1 MCRIGRLLDRFATP
15 WLAMSIHFRFHLA
28 ISFAVFLLGV
38 FDSTNRAMEIES
50 DPPLPHWIWIADE
63 TMQSKEGTPDTP
75 TFVFQRSFDLKLPV
89 RTATIRLAADFCH
102 ATVVVNDRRL
112 FSVEPY
118 SQTIDADITDAMV
131 TGSNVVRIEVTARAG
146 PSAIAS
152 SLSIG
157 IANEPRI
164 QTIVTDGAWSYTSRS
179 NKAVGDS
186 KKTPV
191 ISLGTVKPELWG
203 IGRRSPKVE
212 PTENYEQWRQAV
224 AGKAMDE
231 NRFWTV
237 PGFEIAIV
245 RIATPEEGSWVSM
258 AFDPNGRLTIAREE
272 KGLLRMTLDKE
283 SRSIAKVEVINDQLL
298 ECRGLLYAHNAL
310 YANANNSKGLYR
322 LRDTDGDDTLD
333 EVQLLREFP
342 GGVGHGRNDLSLG
355 KDGWIYSIHGD
366 SVEVPTDNVVDRT
379 SPFRDTL
386 GGRRAGQGHVVRTDP
401 EGKQWEILCSGLRNP
416 FGLALNPEGDWFT
429 YDADA
434 EFDMGSP
441 WYRPTRV
448 VQLLSGADYGW
459 RAVTGKWPPHFPDH
473 PDNAMPT
480 LDIGKGSPTS
490 VLFAQDAKFPEA
502 YRRSLLILDWTY
514 GRILAVHML
523 PRGAGYRA
531 NAETFLQGR
540 PLNVTDLAIGPDG
553 ALYIVTGGR
562 KTQSALYRI
571 AFVGGLKSASSPSRH
586 EQHCEAHAQRA
597 KQMRSQL
604 ETMHAANTPSNI
616 ELAWWQLDSLDW
628 NLRNAA
634 RVAIEHQPIT
644 TWRERALSES
654 RTTAAIEA
662 CLALVRSGDPS
673 IAIPVL
679 ERLLG
684 MKSADLSLS
693 QAWGLVQCY
702 SLLEQ
707 SSADKLED
715 RRLRIVEQLE
725 SLVSRLAS
733 NGDEYGRCGSSSN
746 LMGACTSLLASFG
759 SAKSVLNASTILLNS
774 PIQEQRLNA
783 LLVLRNVD
791 SGWTIETRRKY
802 FQSLNEGP
810 SFVRGE
816 GMEKFLKQIRSD
828 ATAKLTDG
836 ERIEMADLL
845 EPNVDTSDMP
855 LMIVSRPTVKQW
867 SMNDLVP
874 RLSTDTYKPDRQR
887 GAVVFVEAMCS
898 RCHRSGARGPAVG
911 PDLTQIANR
920 FSRKDILHSIL
931 EPSHVVAE
939 NYRKVQV
946 ATKDGR
952 VLVGRVLIEGDY
964 RSQKLQIATD
974 SLKASETIE
983 IEKSEI
989 ESIQESTVSPMP
1001 SGLVDGFQTEEIL
1014 DLLEYLSVGAD
1025 AARPQER

>member
-1 MCRIGRLLDRFATP
+1 MGRIGRLLVPFATF
-15 WLAMSIHFRFHLA
+15 WLAMSIHFRFRLA
-28 ISFAVFLLGV
+28 LSFAVGLLGV
-38 FDSTNRAMEIES
+38 FGPISRAMSADS
-50 DPPLPHWIWIADE
+50 DSPIPHWIWITDE
-63 TMQSKEGTPDTP
+63 LTESNEGTPDTP

-102 ATVVVNDRRL
+102 ATVLVNDRRL

-131 TGSNVVRIEVTARAG
+131 TGKNVVRIDVTARAG

-152 SLSIG
+152 SLTIG
-157 IANEPRI
+157 IANDPVI
-164 QTIVTDGAWSYTSRS
+164 QTIVTDRAWTYTSRS
-179 NKAVGDS
+179 HNAGRES
-186 KKTPV
+186 KTKQV
-191 ISLGTVKPELWG
+191 SSLGTVKPELWG
-203 IGRRSPKVE
+203 IGRRSSKVE

-224 AGKAMDE
+224 AGKAMDK

-237 PGFEIAIV
+237 PGFDIALV
-245 RIATPEEGSWVSM
+245 RTATSEEGSWVSM

-283 SRSIAKVEVINDQLL
+283 SRSIEKVEVINDQLL

-333 EVQLLREFP
+333 DVQLLREFP

-386 GGRRAGQGHVVRTDP
+386 GGRRTGQGHVVRTDP
-401 EGKQWEILCSGLRNP
+401 EGKRWEILCSGLRNP
-416 FGLALNPEGDWFT
+416 FGLASNAEGDWFT

-434 EFDMGSP
+434 EFDMGAP

-459 RAVTGKWPPHFPDH
+459 RAVTGKWPPYFPDH

-523 PRGAGYRA
+523 PRGGGYRA

-571 AFVGGLKSASSPSRH
+571 AYVGELKSPSSPSLH
-586 EQHCEAHAQRA
+586 EQHCEAHAQLA
-597 KQMRSQL
+597 KEMRSQV
-604 ETMHAANTPSNI
+604 ETMHAPNNPTNI
-616 ELAWWQLDSLDW
+616 ESGWLQMDSLDW

-634 RVAIEHQPIT
+634 RIAIEHQPIA

-673 IAIPVL
+673 VVINVV
-679 ERLLG
+679 ERLLD
-684 MKSADLSLS
+684 MKSADLTLS
-693 QAWGLVQCY
+693 QSWGLLQCY

-707 SSADKLED
+707 TSADKLED
-715 RRLRIVEQLE
+715 RKLRIVEQVE

-733 NGDEYGRCGSSSN
+733 NGNAYGGCGSSFN

-759 SAKSVLNASTILLNS
+759 FAKSALNASATLLNS
-774 PIQEQRLNA
+774 PIQEQRLHA
-783 LLVLRNVD
+783 LLALRNVD
-791 SGWTIETRRKY
+791 SGWTIENRKKY
-802 FQSLNEGP
+802 FQSLNEGS

-828 ATAKLTDG
+828 ATAKLTED
-836 ERIEMADLL
+836 ERRLLADLL
-845 EPNVDTSDMP
+845 EPTSASTEMLP
-855 LMIVSRPTVKQW
+855 AVVQRPMVKQW
-867 SMNDLVP
+867 NMNDLVP
-874 RLSTDTYKPDRQR
+874 RLSADPYKPDRQR
-887 GAVVFVEAMCS
+887 GAVIFVEAMCS

-911 PDLTQIANR
+911 PDLTQVANR
-920 FSRKDILHSIL
+920 FSRKDILHSII

-952 VLVGRVLIEGDY
+952 VLVGRVLIGGDY
-964 RSQKLQIATD
+964 RSEKLQIATD
-974 SLKASETIE
+974 SLNASETIE
-983 IEKSEI
+983 IDKSEI
-989 ESIQESTVSPMP
+989 ESIQESAVSPMP
-1001 SGLVDGFQTEEIL
+1001 SGLVDGFQADEIL
-1014 DLLEYLSVGAD
+1014 DLLEYLSM
-1025 AARPQER
+1025 AAP

>member
-1 MCRIGRLLDRFATP
+1 
-15 WLAMSIHFRFHLA
+15 MSIHYFRFHLA
-28 ISFAVFLLGV
+28 LSTIAIGLFGV
-38 FDSTNRAMEIES
+38 FGPISHAVATDSDSPI
-50 DPPLPHWIWIADE
+50 PHWIWITDE
-63 TMQSKEGTPDTP
+63 LTPSNEETPDTP

-118 SQTIDADITDAMV
+118 SQTIDANITDAMV
-131 TGSNVVRIEVTARAG
+131 TGKNVVRIEVTASAG
-146 PSAIAS
+146 PSAITS

-157 IANEPRI
+157 LANDPRI

-179 NKAVGDS
+179 RNAVGES
-186 KKTPV
+186 EKASVT
-191 ISLGTVKPELWG
+191 SLGTVAPEFWG
-203 IGRRSPKVE
+203 IGRRSSIVE

-224 AGKAMDE
+224 AGKTMDE

-237 PGFEIAIV
+237 PGFEIALV
-245 RIATPEEGSWVSM
+245 RTATSERGSWVSM

-283 SRSIAKVEVINDQLL
+283 SRFIDKVEVINDQLL

-310 YANANNSKGLYR
+310 YVNANNSKGLYR

-379 SPFRDTL
+379 SPFRDVFW
-386 GGRRAGQGHVVRTDP
+386 GRRTGQGHVVRTDP

-459 RAVTGKWPPHFPDH
+459 RAVTGKWPPYFPDH

-490 VLFAQDAKFPEA
+490 VLFAQDAKFPDL

-514 GRILAVHML
+514 GRILAVHLL

-571 AFVGGLKSASSPSRH
+571 AYVGGPEPVSSPSLH
-586 EQHCEAHAQRA
+586 EQHCEAHALRA
-597 KQMRSQL
+597 KQIRSQL
-604 ETMHAANTPSNI
+604 ESMHAANSPTNI
-616 ELAWWQLDSLDW
+616 ESAWLQMDSLDW

-634 RVAIEHQPIT
+634 RIAIEHQPVT

-673 IAIPVL
+673 VVITVL

-693 QAWGLVQCY
+693 QAWGLLQCY

-707 SSADKLED
+707 SSAEKLDD
-715 RRLRIVEQLE
+715 RKLRIVEQVE
-725 SLVSRLAS
+725 SLVSQLGS
-733 NGDEYGRCGSSSN
+733 NENAYGRCGSSSN

-759 SAKSVLNASTILLNS
+759 SAKSVQYAFPALLNS
-774 PIQEQRLNA
+774 PVQEQRLHA
-783 LLVLRNVD
+783 LLALRNVN
-791 SGWTIETRRKY
+791 SGWTIETRKKY
-802 FQSLNEGP
+802 FQSLNEGS
-810 SFVRGE
+810 SFVHGE

-828 ATAKLTDG
+828 AT
-836 ERIEMADLL
+836 
-845 EPNVDTSDMP
+845 
-855 LMIVSRPTVKQW
+855 
-867 SMNDLVP
+867 
-874 RLSTDTYKPDRQR
+874 
-887 GAVVFVEAMCS
+887 
-898 RCHRSGARGPAVG
+898 
-911 PDLTQIANR
+911 
-920 FSRKDILHSIL
+920 
-931 EPSHVVAE
+931 
-939 NYRKVQV
+939 
-946 ATKDGR
+946 
-952 VLVGRVLIEGDY
+952 
-964 RSQKLQIATD
+964 D
-974 SLKASETIE
+974 SLNASETIE

-989 ESIQESTVSPMP
+989 ESIQESAVSPMP
-1001 SGLVDGFQTEEIL
+1001 SGLVDGFQADEIL
-1014 DLLEYLSVGAD
+1014 DLLEYLWVGAS
-1025 AARPQER
+1025 

>member
-1 MCRIGRLLDRFATP
+1 
-15 WLAMSIHFRFHLA
+15 MSIHFRFYLA
-28 ISFAVFLLGV
+28 LSFAIGLLSV
-38 FDSTNRAMEIES
+38 FDPTSRAVATDSASPI
-50 DPPLPHWIWIADE
+50 PHWMWVTDE
-63 TMQSKEGTPDTP
+63 LTPPKEGTPDSP
-75 TFVFQRSFDLKLPV
+75 TFIFQRSFDIKLPV
-89 RTATIRLAADFCH
+89 RTATIRLAADFCQ
-102 ATVVVNDRRL
+102 ATVVVNERRL

-118 SQTIDADITDAMV
+118 SQTVDADITDAMV
-131 TGSNVVRIEVTARAG
+131 TGNNVVRIEVTAIAG

-157 IANEPRI
+157 IANDPVN
-164 QTIVTDGAWSYTSRS
+164 QTIVTDGAWSYTSKS
-179 NKAVGDS
+179 YNTVGES
-186 KKTPV
+186 KTTPV
-191 ISLGTVKPELWG
+191 ISLGTVKPELCG
-203 IGRRSPKVE
+203 IGRRSSKVE

-237 PGFEIAIV
+237 PGFEIALV
-245 RIATPEEGSWVSM
+245 RTATSEEGSWVSM
-258 AFDPNGRLTIAREE
+258 AFDPKGRLTIAREE

-283 SRSIAKVEVINDQLL
+283 SRSIEKVEVINNQLL

-366 SVEVPTDNVVDRT
+366 SVELPIDNVVDRT

-386 GGRRAGQGHVVRTDP
+386 GGKRTGQGHVVRTDP
-401 EGKQWEILCSGLRNP
+401 EGKEWEILCSGLRNP
-416 FGLALNPEGDWFT
+416 FGLASNAEGDWFT

-459 RAVTGKWPPHFPDH
+459 RAVTGKWPPYFPDH

-490 VLFAQDAKFPEA
+490 VLFGHDAKFPEE

-514 GRILAVHML
+514 GRILAVHL
-523 PRGAGYRA
+523 SPRGAGYRA

-571 AFVGGLKSASSPSRH
+571 AYVGELKPEVSPSLH

-604 ETMHAANTPSNI
+604 ETMHAANTPTNI
-616 ELAWWQLDSLDW
+616 ELAWSQMDSLDW

-634 RVAIEHQPIT
+634 RIAIEHQPIT

-654 RTTAAIEA
+654 RITAAIEA

-673 IAIPVL
+673 VVINVV

-693 QAWGLVQCY
+693 QAWGLLQCY

-715 RRLRIVEQLE
+715 RKLRIVEQIE
-725 SLVSRLAS
+725 SLVSHLAS
-733 NGDEYGRCGSSSN
+733 NGNAYGRCGASSN
-746 LMGACTSLLASFG
+746 LMGASTSLLASFG
-759 SAKSVLNASTILLNS
+759 STKSVLVASATLLNS
-774 PIQEQRLNA
+774 PVQEQRLHA
-783 LLVLRNVD
+783 LLALRNVD
-791 SGWTIETRRKY
+791 SGWTLETRKKY
-802 FQSLNEGP
+802 FQSLNEGS

-828 ATAKLTDG
+828 ATAKLSDE
-836 ERIEMADLL
+836 ERRVLADLI
-845 EPNVDTSDMP
+845 EPTSDSTEVP
-855 LMIVSRPTVKQW
+855 PAVVQRQAVKQW

-874 RLSTDTYKPDRQR
+874 RLSADPYKPDRQR

-911 PDLTQIANR
+911 PDLTQVANR
-920 FSRKDILHSIL
+920 FSRKDILQSII
-931 EPSHVVAE
+931 EPSHMVAE

-974 SLKASETIE
+974 SLNASETIE

-989 ESIQESTVSPMP
+989 ESMRESAISPMP
-1001 SGLVDGFQTEEIL
+1001 SGLVDGFQAEEIL
-1014 DLLEYLSVGAD
+1014 DLLEYLSIRAS
-1025 AARPQER
+1025 